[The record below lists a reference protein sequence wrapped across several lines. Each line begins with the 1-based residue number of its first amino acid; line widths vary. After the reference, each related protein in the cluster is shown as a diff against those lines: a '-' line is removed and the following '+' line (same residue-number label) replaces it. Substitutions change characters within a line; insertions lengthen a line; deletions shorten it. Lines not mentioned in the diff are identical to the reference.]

1 MSEYIKLKE
10 VLEIAEQQGHVTL
23 DDLLACDTLPVT
35 FCGDCQ
41 WCLVDRSP
49 AGCHLCMRKLIRE
62 RVQLT
67 DFCSHGLP
75 IIHGENESR

>member
-1 MSEYIKLKE
+1 MSEYIKLKDMT
-10 VLEIAEQQGHVTL
+10 EIAEQQGHVTL

-35 FCGDCQ
+35 FCRDCK
-41 WCLVDRSP
+41 WCLVDLAP

-75 IIHGENESR
+75 IIHDENELR

>member
-1 MSEYIKLKE
+1 MSEYIKLKD
-10 VLEIAEQQGHVTL
+10 VTEIAEQQSHVTL
-23 DDLLACDTLPVT
+23 DDLLACDTLLVT

-41 WCLVDRSP
+41 RCLVDRSP

-67 DFCSHGLP
+67 DFCSHGRP
-75 IIHGENESR
+75 IIHDENGSR

>member
-1 MSEYIKLKE
+1 MSEYIKLKN
-10 VLEIAEQQGHVTL
+10 VTEIAEQQGHVTL

-62 RVQLT
+62 RVLLT
-67 DFCSHGLP
+67 DFCRLSRP
-75 IIHGENESR
+75 IIHDESEVR

>member
-1 MSEYIKLKE
+1 MSEYIKLKDMT
-10 VLEIAEQQGHVTL
+10 EIAEQQGHVTL
-23 DDLLACDTLPVT
+23 DDLLASDTLPVT
-35 FCGDCQ
+35 FCRDCK
-41 WCLVDRSP
+41 WCLVDLAP

-75 IIHGENESR
+75 IIHDESVVK

>member
-10 VLEIAEQQGHVTL
+10 VTEIAEQQGHVTL

-41 WCLVDRSP
+41 W
-49 AGCHLCMRKLIRE
+49 
-62 RVQLT
+62 
-67 DFCSHGLP
+67 
-75 IIHGENESR
+75 

>member
-10 VLEIAEQQGHVTL
+10 VLEVAEQQGHVTL

-41 WCLVDRSP
+41 
-49 AGCHLCMRKLIRE
+49 
-62 RVQLT
+62 
-67 DFCSHGLP
+67 
-75 IIHGENESR
+75 